1 MFMGISLQKKSL
13 KNHFFDP
20 NIFER
25 MNNLDNFCP
34 LLPILQSNTYIFS
47 VNHPPVDKF
56 NASNIEVS
64 VFTVISYVQKNI

>member
-1 MFMGISLQKKSL
+1 
-13 KNHFFDP
+13 
-20 NIFER
+20 

-64 VFTVISYVQKNI
+64 VFTFISYVQKNI